1 MENLELLFKSWIE
14 DFGLNTTL
22 VNILYIGANILG
34 ILIISILADW
44 IAKKIILKSIN
55 QIAKKSKNTWDDVLV
70 QRKVFNR
77 LSHLAPAIVV
87 YYLIAA
93 AFPEAE
99 GWVALVQK
107 LTYVYMVIIGV
118 LVMDSFINALH
129 EIYKQTPISHD
140 RPIKGYVQVVQIFVY
155 FFGIIIVLAVI
166 MGKSPGALLAGLG
179 ALAAVLML
187 VFRDSILGLVAGIQ
201 LSLNK
206 MVKIGDWISMP
217 SHNADGNVIEITL
230 NTVKVRNFDMTITTI
245 PTYALVSESFSN
257 WRGMLESGGR
267 RIKRSINID
276 VRSVKFC
283 SEELLNKLEKVHHLT
298 DYIKTRRKEV
308 EEYNQ
313 SRGVDKS
320 IMANGRRLTNIGV
333 FRRYI
338 EEYLKNHPQ
347 VNLDMTFLI
356 RQLQATEKGVPI
368 EIYVFSKE
376 QRWVQ
381 FEQIQG
387 DIFDHLLAGINE
399 FELSLYQNPSGND
412 LSKVLESKL
421 TLQQ

>member
-1 MENLELLFKSWIE
+1 MENLESLFKTWLE
-14 DFGLNTTL
+14 NFGFNNTVINVL
-22 VNILYIGANILG
+22 YVAGSILA
-34 ILIISILADW
+34 ILIISIIANW
-44 IAKKIILKSIN
+44 IAKKIILQSIK
-55 QIAKKSKNTWDDVLV
+55 QIVTKSKITWDDILLE
-70 QRKVFNR
+70 RKVFNR
-77 LSHLAPAIVV
+77 LSHLAPAIVI
-87 YYLIAA
+87 YYLIAI
-93 AFPEAE
+93 AFPDAE
-99 GWVALVQK
+99 VWVTFVQK
-107 LTYVYMVIIGV
+107 MAYIYMVIIGV
-118 LVMDSFINALH
+118 LVLDSFVTALH
-129 EIYKQTPISHD
+129 EIYKQTPISKD
-140 RPIKGYVQVVQIFVY
+140 RPIKGYIQVVQIIVY
-155 FFGIIIVLAVI
+155 FFGAIIVLAVI
-166 MGKSPGALLAGLG
+166 LGKSPGALLAGLG

-206 MVKIGDWISMP
+206 MVKIGDWITMP
-217 SHNADGNVIEITL
+217 SHNADGNVTEITL

-257 WRGMLESGGR
+257 WRGMMESGGR

-276 VRSVKFC
+276 IRSVKFC
-283 SEELLNKLEKVHHLT
+283 SEELLDKLEKVHHLT
-298 DYIKTRRKEV
+298 GYIKTRRKEV

-313 SRGVDKS
+313 SKGVDKS

-347 VNLDMTFLI
+347 VNLNMTFLI

-387 DIFDHLLAGINE
+387 DVFDHLLAAINE
-399 FELSLYQNPSGND
+399 FELSLFQNPSGND
-412 LSKVLESKL
+412 LSNVLENK
-421 TLQQ
+421 QIVKQ